1 MSAAEHDPG
10 ETSAP
15 AQGPTSDTPSPSPSP
30 SPTQALVE
38 QLAIGFVEQL
48 ARAMKLPATPLAEM
62 GTAALAFVD
71 HYLSLLRD
79 ETREPIITL
88 VAAGAGAWFGEL
100 VRREMG
106 GQWIGDGNE
115 PRRLRLLLEPQF
127 MHFSPVDMAFEAI
140 FASEVEP
147 GDPRIP
153 AGAELD
159 GTFHLRKRSA
169 NAEAEPEAEAE
180 AEAEPSD
187 HEWVTE
193 RLADTSPLP
202 EDQFYSLT
210 VRFETLS
217 LILELLAS
225 RDLARGREP
234 TRYHLNDYIEY
245 LRPPQTASP

>member
-1 MSAAEHDPG
+1 MSAADHDPG

-15 AQGPTSDTPSPSPSP
+15 SP
-30 SPTQALVE
+30 SPTQLLVD
-38 QLAIGFVEQL
+38 QLAKTFVEQL
-48 ARAMKLPATPLAEM
+48 ARAMKLPPTPLAEM

-100 VRREMG
+100 IRREIG
-106 GQWIGDGNE
+106 GQWIGDGSD

-127 MHFSPVDMAFEAI
+127 MHFSPVDMAYEAI

-153 AGAELD
+153 TGAELD
-159 GTFHLRKRSA
+159 GSFHLRKRSA
-169 NAEAEPEAEAE
+169 KAQADPEADPESE
-180 AEAEPSD
+180 LSD
-187 HEWVTE
+187 HDWVTE
-193 RLADTSPLP
+193 RLAETSPLP
-202 EDQFYSLT
+202 EDQFHSLT

-217 LILELLAS
+217 MILELLAT

-234 TRYHLNDYIEY
+234 TRYHLNDYIEM
-245 LRPPQTASP
+245 LRA

>member
-1 MSAAEHDPG
+1 MSAADHDSG

-15 AQGPTSDTPSPSPSP
+15 VQATLDSDSAGPGPSATTPAP

-79 ETREPIITL
+79 EAREPIVTL

-100 VRREMG
+100 VRREIG
-106 GQWIGDGNE
+106 GQWIGDGSD
-115 PRRLRLLLEPQF
+115 PRRLRLLLEPQLV
-127 MHFSPVDMAFEAI
+127 HFSPVDMAYEAI

-153 AGAELD
+153 AAAELD

-169 NAEAEPEAEAE
+169 NAEAEAEAE
-180 AEAEPSD
+180 TELSD

-193 RLADTSPLP
+193 RLVETSPLP

-217 LILELLAS
+217 LILELLAT

-245 LRPPQTASP
+245 LRPQL

>member
-1 MSAAEHDPG
+1 MSAADHDPG

-15 AQGPTSDTPSPSPSP
+15 SSDP

-48 ARAMKLPATPLAEM
+48 ARAMKLPATPLSEM

-100 VRREMG
+100 LRREMG
-106 GQWIGDGNE
+106 GQWIGDGSD

-127 MHFSPVDMAFEAI
+127 VHLSPVDMAYEAI

-153 AGAELD
+153 TGAELD

-169 NAEAEPEAEAE
+169 NAEREDEDGAPAEAP
-180 AEAEPSD
+180 AEVELSD
-187 HEWVTE
+187 HDWVTE
-193 RLADTSPLP
+193 RLAETSPLP

-217 LILELLAS
+217 MILELLAT

-234 TRYHLNDYIEY
+234 TRYHLNDYVEL
-245 LRPPQTASP
+245 LRA

>member
-1 MSAAEHDPG
+1 MSAADQDPG
-10 ETSAP
+10 ETSA
-15 AQGPTSDTPSPSPSP
+15 
-30 SPTQALVE
+30 SPTQLLVD
-38 QLAIGFVEQL
+38 QLASTFVEQL
-48 ARAMKLPATPLAEM
+48 ARAMKLPSTPLAEM

-71 HYLSLLRD
+71 HHLSTLRD

-100 VRREMG
+100 IRREIG
-106 GQWIGDGNE
+106 GQWIGDGSD

-127 MHFSPVDMAFEAI
+127 MHFSPVDMAYEAI

-153 AGAELD
+153 TGAELD
-159 GTFHLRKRSA
+159 GAFHLRKRSA
-169 NAEAEPEAEAE
+169 NAQIEGEGEGEPEAEL
-180 AEAEPSD
+180 SD
-187 HEWVTE
+187 HDWVTE
-193 RLADTSPLP
+193 RLAETSPLP

-217 LILELLAS
+217 MILELLAT

-234 TRYHLNDYIEY
+234 TRYHLNDYIEI
-245 LRPPQTASP
+245 LRA

>member
-1 MSAAEHDPG
+1 MSGADQDPG

-15 AQGPTSDTPSPSPSP
+15 AP
-30 SPTQALVE
+30 SPTQVLVDKLAL
-38 QLAIGFVEQL
+38 GFVEQL
-48 ARAMKLPATPLAEM
+48 ARALKLPATPLAEM

-71 HYLSLLRD
+71 HYLSLSRD
-79 ETREPIITL
+79 ETREPIVTL

-106 GQWIGDGNE
+106 GQWIGDGSD

-127 MHFSPVDMAFEAI
+127 VHFSPVDMAYEAI
-140 FASEVEP
+140 FASEVES

-169 NAEAEPEAEAE
+169 D
-180 AEAEPSD
+180 AEPSD
-187 HEWVTE
+187 HDWVTE

-210 VRFETLS
+210 VRFETLT
-217 LILELLAS
+217 LILELLAT
-225 RDLARGREP
+225 RDVARGREP
-234 TRYHLNDYIEY
+234 TRYHLNDYIE
-245 LRPPQTASP
+245 LLKA